1 MGKIMQL
8 LGLQEAANT
17 MEVEVLKKQV
27 DGLEGRLVESFAQL
41 ELARE
46 NAGYMLLGSQYADEF
61 TREGLI
67 KAANTGRLFGI
78 ANPLIKRGREMRHAY
93 IWGQGVTIDTE
104 DEKVNDFIQAFM
116 DDEGNR
122 STFFGAQARQEYEG
136 TLYDEGNFF
145 ICPFTNPLTG
155 RVKVRTIPF
164 EEITDVITKP
174 GDRQTVHYYERSWR
188 EPEAVT
194 NADGTVSTRMVDK
207 KALHPDLK
215 YQPVTKFKKVNDIE
229 VIWDAP
235 IRHVKV
241 NALSKWKYGVGDSY
255 AAIPWALAHKGFLE
269 DWTLLMKALAK
280 IAYVTSSKNAG
291 PAQGRRA
298 QLKGLA
304 ELPAGSSVSMTDDQ
318 KLEPLSKSGATLDA
332 ESSRPLATMS
342 ASALGLPVTILLAD
356 PGQTGARAVAETLD
370 MPTRLTMQARQ
381 QLHTEVLQDILGYAI
396 EQAVLAP
403 RGELRGLGRPLRD
416 DDRLLVQFNDP
427 DKVSLN
433 ITWPDLSEEP
443 TKEMIDAV
451 VAAANVVDMPKLPLI
466 RLALQVLKIENIDEI
481 IDEITDSSGKLIP
494 TEVDAAAVATKA
506 FRDGKDPAAALK

>member
-8 LGLQEAANT
+8 LGLQEATDN
-17 MEVEVLKKQV
+17 MEVEVLKRQV
-27 DGLEGRLVESFAQL
+27 EGLEGTLVESFAQL
-41 ELARE
+41 ELARD
-46 NAGYMLLGSQYADEF
+46 NAGYMLLGTQYNEEF
-61 TREGLI
+61 TREGL
-67 KAANTGRLFGI
+67 KTASNTGRLFGV

-93 IWGQGVTIDTE
+93 VWGQGLTIDTE
-104 DEKVNDFIQAFM
+104 DAKVNDFIQAFM

-122 STFFGAQARQEYEG
+122 AAFFGAQAKQEYEG
-136 TLYDEGNFF
+136 CLYDDGNFF
-145 ICPFTNPLTG
+145 ITNFTNPLTG
-155 RVKVRTIPF
+155 RVKIRTIPF
-164 EEITDVITKP
+164 EEITDKVTAP
-174 GDRQTVHYYERSWR
+174 GDRQTTHYYLRTWR
-188 EPEAVT
+188 EPELQQ
-194 NADGTVSTRMVDK
+194 DGTSRLVDR
-207 KALHPDLK
+207 KAYYPDLK
-215 YQPVTKFKKVNDIE
+215 YQPVTKFKRVNDIE

-241 NALSKWKYGVGDSY
+241 NALANWKFGIGDSY

-269 DWTLLMKALAK
+269 DWSLLMKALAK

-298 QLKGLA
+298 QLKGLG

-318 KLEPLSKSGATLDA
+318 KLEPLSKSGATLDS
-332 ESSRPLATMS
+332 ESSRPLATMA

-370 MPTRLTMQARQ
+370 FPTQVTMQARQ

-403 RGELRGLGRPLRD
+403 RGELRGLGSPLRD
-416 DDRLLVQFNDP
+416 DDRLLVKFNDP

-433 ITWPDLSEEP
+433 ITWPDLTEANV
-443 TKEMIDAV
+443 KEMIDAI
-451 VAAANVVDMPKLPLI
+451 VAAGNMVDMPKLPLI
-466 RLALQVLKIENIDEI
+466 RMALQILKIENIDEI

-494 TEVDAAAVATKA
+494 TEVDAGTIAAKA